1 MPVDWLKLIHE
12 GRLTDDGIK
21 DKNVK
26 KAGLYVAPE
35 LTVAWLLIKG
45 KAVLSKRRP
54 AQEREDMV
62 YIWRATRKVRKGFSA
77 STSSHDCTNRS
88 QPLLE
93 TQKIPIQD
101 CLWMGHLFCHPYE

>member
-1 MPVDWLKLIHE
+1 MPVDWLKLVHE

-62 YIWRATRKVRKGFSA
+62 YICIGMLTWVCQQPILPELPREKRKNSH
-77 STSSHDCTNRS
+77 SSNENAFPHFIDC
-88 QPLLE
+88 
-93 TQKIPIQD
+93 I
-101 CLWMGHLFCHPYE
+101 